1 MALSFVGVQAGSSR
15 GAPTLVQRA
24 VDAVNA
30 HILEHKL
37 QVGDTLPGEG
47 YFAELLGVSRAV
59 MREAFGALAAL
70 RLIDV
75 GNGRKPRV
83 GAIDG
88 SVMAASLSHAVTTKQ
103 VTVAEVW
110 DVRRTLELR
119 TIELAARNRSKAQA
133 QAILVEAD
141 AMIAAG
147 DDLDTITR
155 HDIRFHQAISQASG
169 NILFFQIIRSFEPLM
184 GIAVPAA
191 WHTRVTRAQRSGML
205 DHHRHIAET
214 ILASD
219 PEAAIAAMQDHFEK
233 SIGDLL
239 SNL

>member
-1 MALSFVGVQAGSSR
+1 MALSFVGHQAAALD

-30 HILEHKL
+30 HIVEHKL
-37 QVGDTLPGEG
+37 KVGDTLPGEG
-47 YFAELLGVSRAV
+47 HFADALGVSRAV

-88 SVMAASLSHAVTTKQ
+88 SVMAAALSHAVTTEQ
-103 VTVAEVW
+103 VTVGEVW

-119 TIELAARNRSKAQA
+119 TASLAAANRTREQA
-133 QAILVEAD
+133 DLILAEAD

-147 DDLDTITR
+147 DDLDQVTQ
-155 HDIRFHQAISQASG
+155 HDIRFHQAISTASG
-169 NILFFQIIRSFEPLM
+169 NMLFLQIVRSFEPLM
-184 GIAVPAA
+184 RIAVPAA
-191 WHTRVTRAQRSGML
+191 WHTRVTPAQRRNVL
-205 DHHRHIAET
+205 KQHRHIAEA
-214 ILASD
+214 IRDGNADAAS
-219 PEAAIAAMQDHFEK
+219 AAMHDHFEQ
-233 SIGDLL
+233 SIGDILAGC
-239 SNL
+239 